1 MLVKTKFSVSTK
13 KVKQYSQEVLVKVSN
28 LQSRYAGW
36 PFYAEL
42 KELIVDKKCED
53 LELSCR
59 FTELCKSLHQ
69 YVLECRRNSLSGE
82 ENDDGITASSSESTV
97 IDYIYYIILY

>member
-1 MLVKTKFSVSTK
+1 MLVKTKLSVSTK
-13 KVKQYSQEVLVKVSN
+13 KVKQCSQEVLVKVSN

-36 PFYAEL
+36 PSYAEL

-53 LELSCR
+53 LELSSR
-59 FTELCKSLHQ
+59 FTELCESLHQ

-82 ENDDGITASSSESTV
+82 ENDDGITASSESTV
-97 IDYIYYIILY
+97 IDFVI